1 MQTLVEVHG
10 DTCKF
15 CQFYN
20 TVNMTVGF
28 FFPAHYL
35 AYMNLFE
42 EVYSKRKEKKKIG
55 KKKKVG
61 TNVDNARLY

>member
-1 MQTLVEVHG
+1 METHANF
-10 DTCKF
+10 T
-15 CQFYN
+15 QFYN

-28 FFPAHYL
+28 VFPAHYL
-35 AYMNLFE
+35 ADMNLFE
-42 EVYSKRKEKKKIG
+42 EVQSKRKEKKKIG